1 MWTNQSLNLQRS
13 SLHRGCFYTLMSFT
27 SKSSIGFSGKKKKKK
42 SPLVLLAGGRESN
55 HSGK

>member
-27 SKSSIGFSGKKKKKK
+27 SKSSIGFSGKKKKK